1 MEAGDRMAV
10 QLFRY
15 GIDLPEEVSLA
26 LVITG
31 GINPADQRHTGFVVK
46 DLMGRCQLFHLA
58 GNNRYVRSDFDER
71 YNYLIIPRLEPEVEM
86 PIISFLYYLLEQ
98 TKGRVAYSVIWT
110 DAQQFDE
117 AGLPVTN
124 DASDGFTCA
133 TFVLETLRRYG
144 FDLVDR
150 SSWPLD
156 EGDAIWQRG
165 ILDIADLS
173 SEQFLAQVEKVGKF
187 PRFRPEQALGAAHY
201 YAGKKLPFATVSPAG
216 VEVVGEMARLRA

>member
-1 MEAGDRMAV
+1 MAV
-10 QLFRY
+10 QLFKY
-15 GIDLPEEVSLA
+15 DVELPDDVNLA
-26 LVITG
+26 LVIMG
-31 GINPADQRHTGFVVK
+31 GLNPDDQRHTGFVVK

-58 GNNRYVRSDFDER
+58 GNNRYIRSNIDAR

-86 PIISFLYYLLEQ
+86 PIISFLYYLLQE
-98 TKGRVAYSVIWT
+98 TKGRIAYSVIWT
-110 DAQQFDE
+110 DAEQFDE
-117 AGLPVTN
+117 AGLPVIN

-156 EGDAIWQRG
+156 QGDAIWQRG

-187 PRFRPEQALGAAHY
+187 PRFRPEQALGAANY
-201 YAGKKLPFATVSPAG
+201 YVGKKLPFATVAPAG
-216 VEVVGEMARLRA
+216 GEVVKEMARLRA